1 VISAHHSPLFDASR
15 LQMLV
20 TLARR
25 RLKSGYLDIHPQAS
39 EDITIRELC
48 SGSPGIAA
56 VRLTAGIRI
65 GDYEIGRRKVLE
77 GAIEKMNSTDA
88 GDFEKVVR
96 GRSLDLICV
105 SGSKIQFLRPL
116 FSAKG
121 VVKEHKAMRSTMN
134 TLNECINKQSQFKV
148 PTSLIN
154 ALGVFSSEL
163 IKNTQD
169 HALSDHTGK
178 PYIAHVE
185 GMLLGWTRIDEELY
199 LDDFSGNDRLKE
211 YWKNE
216 SGKTDNE
223 VRSLR
228 VFQISYFD
236 SGPGFVSRMT
246 NRLPESMTLEEER
259 DYLIKCLRHNSTSKS
274 QDAAGEGLPTVL
286 EELKKI
292 GGLIR
297 IRSGRLSV
305 FNAFSKDCLNQDIFD
320 FQDWSE
326 RNLAAVEGAVIS
338 ILVPLRGN

>member
-1 VISAHHSPLFDASR
+1 
-15 LQMLV
+15 
-20 TLARR
+20 
-25 RLKSGYLDIHPQAS
+25 
-39 EDITIRELC
+39 
-48 SGSPGIAA
+48 